1 MLVLLKQLIN
11 MRVIQLNYLHHA
23 FGVAL
28 SLLRNDKSKHFSK
41 KLSIGESMYRMVES
55 GNAQFPASS
64 VYPLIQFFPQLEFE
78 KVSKLLIAAKSMN
91 GYSEHECVM
100 TSQFL
105 VEIDPELSPIF
116 EHWNNSGRDANLRDE
131 KTRRELGEKTVKYLT
146 KPFKSKILE
155 LENFLTQNPES
166 IDLLKKIHDGLSA
179 VMKNTD

>member
-1 MLVLLKQLIN
+1 
-11 MRVIQLNYLHHA
+11 
-23 FGVAL
+23 
-28 SLLRNDKSKHFSK
+28 
-41 KLSIGESMYRMVES
+41 
-55 GNAQFPASS
+55 
-64 VYPLIQFFPQLEFE
+64 
-78 KVSKLLIAAKSMN
+78 
-91 GYSEHECVM
+91 M